1 MQKRKKLAK
10 VKSKRTTKRAPR
22 KWYAGK
28 ATPVNPI
35 ERHEDERGVFMT
47 VANVKSFGNPIGAVA
62 VLTRKKGSTFAEHT
76 HKKEGH
82 VVFVVSGLLRY
93 RERHRGRGVVQTLVG
108 EGFGVFT
115 PPNRDHAFLALEDT
129 TAVVVA
135 NISRTQ
141 AEYESDVRRLIDDK
155 RLFSDAE
162 VKAEAVWADANPEV
176 GGAPV

>member
-1 MQKRKKLAK
+1 MQKRKKRAK
-10 VKSKRTTKRAPR
+10 VKSRRTTKRVLR
-22 KWYAGK
+22 KWHDGK
-28 ATPVNPI
+28 STLVSPV
-35 ERHEDERGVFMT
+35 ERHADDRGVFMT
-47 VANVKSFGNPIGAVA
+47 VANAKSFGNPIGAVA

-93 RERHRGRGVVQTLVG
+93 RELRESGVVEFDVS
-108 EGFGVFT
+108 EGVGVFT
-115 PPNRDHAFLALEDT
+115 PPNRDHAFLAVEDT

-141 AEYESDVRRLIDDK
+141 AEYEADVRRLVGDE
-155 RLFSDAE
+155 RLFSSVE
-162 VKAEAVWADANPEV
+162 ADAVARSSTNPEV

>member
-1 MQKRKKLAK
+1 MQKRKKRAK
-10 VKSKRTTKRAPR
+10 MKSRRTMKRVSR
-22 KWYAGK
+22 KWHDGK
-28 ATPVNPI
+28 STLVSPV
-35 ERHEDERGVFMT
+35 ERHADDRGVFMT

-82 VVFVVSGLLRY
+82 VVFVVSGMLRY
-93 RERHRGRGVVQTLVG
+93 RELRQEGVFEVEVG
-108 EGFGVFT
+108 DGFGVFT
-115 PPNRDHAFLALEDT
+115 SPNCDHAFLALEDT

-141 AEYESDVRRLIDDK
+141 VEYETDVRRLVGDE
-155 RLFSDAE
+155 RLFSSVE
-162 VKAEAVWADANPEV
+162 ADAVARSSTNPEV